1 MARERESMFNCSTAL
16 NLFPLMDKREQKK
29 AAKKNG
35 PMSVLPTNT
44 SIMTFEV
51 FSHTHTHTHT
61 PKKSSNNLIS
71 GTSDK

>member
-1 MARERESMFNCSTAL
+1 
-16 NLFPLMDKREQKK
+16 MDKREQKK

-51 FSHTHTHTHT
+51 FSHTPHI

-71 GTSDK
+71 GTSYRQINLYTSTAVVLF

>member
-1 MARERESMFNCSTAL
+1 
-16 NLFPLMDKREQKK
+16 MDKREQKK

-51 FSHTHTHTHT
+51 FSHTPHT

-71 GTSDK
+71 GTSYRQINLYTSTAVVLF